1 MKGAK
6 HFNYSDFSLFSPE
19 YKNAG
24 LLGDVEGGRMERIIN
39 DYVLAFFDKHLK
51 GKDATLLKGPPAH
64 YAEIEFNSRSR
75 QTAK

>member
-1 MKGAK
+1 
-6 HFNYSDFSLFSPE
+6 
-19 YKNAG
+19 
-24 LLGDVEGGRMERIIN
+24 MERIIN